1 MDTVSSTT
9 SETSQLAKVVQE
21 AGLSAQTQEVL
32 FTAFGGHFQD
42 MIAATGKASGINV
55 TDESQTDAMKAA
67 KVARLEVKRV
77 RTATENTRKAT
88 KEDALRFGR
97 AVDNVAGMI
106 RGECEAVETRLE
118 ACEKYAELAEIK
130 RAEVRRID
138 RATALM
144 PFGTD
149 VRYFDLG
156 GMSEDAWNNL
166 FTREQEAYQ
175 GRQAKAREQEE
186 AARREKAELDAREL
200 KLREENARLR
210 ADAAER
216 ELKAKA
222 EREANEAE
230 MRKERAKIEAERA
243 EADRIIREA
252 REAQDRA
259 EAADRAKAAAAQA
272 QREAEER
279 AARAKE
285 DAPDAAKLRELA
297 ERVRTFEFP
306 AVGPKSID
314 AIVKVRMSFLKT
326 AEWLDRAAAVLE
338 GGAK

>member
-1 MDTVSSTT
+1 MDTVSTT
-9 SETSQLAKVVQE
+9 MTDNTQLRRAVE
-21 AGLSAQTQEVL
+21 AAALTHATQQQLLE
-32 FTAFGGHFQD
+32 AFGPHFQD
-42 MIAATGKASGINV
+42 MLAATGKAAGITV
-55 TDESQTDAMKAA
+55 TDESQTDQMKAA
-67 KVARLEVKRV
+67 KAVRLEVKRV

-88 KEDALRFGR
+88 KEDALRFGK
-97 AVDNVAGMI
+97 AVDNVSRMI
-106 RGECEAVETRLE
+106 QGECEAVETRLE

-186 AARREKAELDAREL
+186 AARREKAELEARET

-210 ADAAER
+210 AEVAER

-222 EREANEAE
+222 EREAHEAE
-230 MRKERAKIEAERA
+230 MRKQQAQIDAERREAEKLLR
-243 EADRIIREA
+243 DA

-259 EAADRAKAAAAQA
+259 EAEERAKAAAAQA

-285 DAPDAAKLRELA
+285 DAPDAAKLREVA